1 MTTVHAAPQVTR
13 WLAARAASL
22 SYEDLSDA
30 AVTVARQCIL
40 DWFAVTLPGA
50 AEPAVRILCDE
61 LLADGAAPVASLVGM
76 PRGSSAMNA
85 ALINGTASHAL
96 DFDDVNMAIL
106 GHPTVALLPGLLAL
120 AEDIDAP
127 PRDVLTA
134 FVAGYDVV
142 CRTGALMSPG
152 HYEHG
157 FHATAT
163 VGSIGAAAACARLLG
178 LDAETS
184 ATAYGIAAT
193 MASGLK
199 SMFGTMCKPL
209 HAGRAA
215 QNGLQAARL
224 AARGFTSRPDALEC
238 AQGIAAAQ
246 SANFNPEDAMMD
258 APFDHH
264 IRNNLFKYHASCY
277 LTHGAI
283 EAARLIRERHAIS
296 SNAVQGVTIRVPPVT
311 DRVCNIAKPATGLE
325 AKFSL
330 RLTAAMALAGRDTS
344 GIDTF
349 DDAATDVPELV
360 RLRDIARIEF
370 DESYP
375 EAKALVTV
383 DTANGERFTAAYD
396 AGVPDAD
403 LDRQGRKLARKF
415 EALVGPVLGRRATE
429 LRSALVEFGEGGTVA
444 EIMSLARGANE

>member
-238 AQGIAAAQ
+238 AQGMAAAQ